1 MSSQRAIVRNPAGG
15 LPVGTTGWAAESEG
29 YSTPGSLSYQQ
40 YVFTPDAVNAAS
52 VFIEKIDLL
61 IVSDDFNP
69 RAQLPAVVQQLAE
82 ARDTATTLDSR
93 YNGLKKKLD
102 EQLKPFADDRKLA
115 NARADALY
123 AEAQLFGLAAYL
135 ATNDTTPD
143 VDVTIKQFDVVQFD
157 AAAALVWAVDNKRYD
172 LLTLDVKIFEAAAK
186 AAKLPIG
193 VAKVVPQPKAT
204 VSTDLSH
211 RIPVTEE

>member
-1 MSSQRAIVRNPAGG
+1 MSNRAIVRTQVSG
-15 LPVGTTGWAAESEG
+15 LAVGTMGSLKPSDG
-29 YSTPGSLSYQQ
+29 FSTPGSFDYGQ
-40 YVFTPDAVNAAS
+40 YLFTADTPNAVP
-52 VFIEKIDLL
+52 VLIEKGDLL

-69 RAQLPAVVQQLAE
+69 RAQLPAVVDELAD
-82 ARDTATTLDSR
+82 ARDHADTRDR
-93 YNGLKKKLD
+93 IYNSLKKKLD
-102 EQLKPFADDRKLA
+102 EQLKPLADDRKLA
-115 NARADALY
+115 NALVDALY
-123 AEAQLFGLAAYL
+123 AQAQLFGLAAYL

-186 AAKLPIG
+186 AAKIPIG